1 MKSHSVNEHFVRK
14 VLVAQSCLTLCQP
27 ADCSPPGFSVHVIPQ
42 ARILPFPSPE
52 DLPNPGIEPGS
63 SALQTESI
71 TFKLQGS
78 SFFFF
83 NQKKAIINIGFTKT
97 Q

>member
-52 DLPNPGIEPGS
+52 DLPNPGIKPSLLWLLHCMWILYNPEPLGKP
-63 SALQTESI
+63 L
-71 TFKLQGS
+71 FPRVRV
-78 SFFFF
+78 
-83 NQKKAIINIGFTKT
+83 
-97 Q
+97 